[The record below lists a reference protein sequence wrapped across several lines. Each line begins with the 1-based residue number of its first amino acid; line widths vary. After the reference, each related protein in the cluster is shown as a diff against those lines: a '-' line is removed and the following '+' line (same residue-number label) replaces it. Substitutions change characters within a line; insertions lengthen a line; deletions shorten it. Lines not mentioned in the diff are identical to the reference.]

1 MSTLDEDLA
10 HLNFEYLM
18 LARECARSNAMEAS
32 WRFRIDQKQIEQ
44 FANLSLEE
52 INAMA
57 SVGRAVITLLPMH
70 VTPVSAGSYS
80 ALLVTSH
87 PLGLDDE

>member
-32 WRFRIDQKQIEQ
+32 
-44 FANLSLEE
+44 L
-52 INAMA
+52 
-57 SVGRAVITLLPMH
+57 AVQ
-70 VTPVSAGSYS
+70 
-80 ALLVTSH
+80 
-87 PLGLDDE
+87 D